1 MCTIIMKS
9 HLIGKNFDSVV
20 NVGMMFTN
28 KRGLVKNAAV
38 FPPDRPL
45 EWVSSY
51 GSISFSLSGKEMPAC
66 GVNEAGLVV
75 EQATLPEGV
84 YPKEQEG
91 KPLAGILEATQFLL
105 DTCSNVEQALIAL
118 EQFDVVKSSWPVH
131 LALVDSCGNMAVVE
145 FLQGRKVILRGTTET
160 ARLLTNTEYQH
171 QEIQMECT
179 SAEEMF
185 SRLEDERR
193 QDTIWSNVYDLRSRK
208 LCLKRS
214 NDYSK
219 AVMIDLDQLDFSPQS
234 RSQML
239 NIKEGDTGL
248 RPYSEEANRRLI
260 SGFFNHP
267 VISQIMKLPDRD
279 AMIDFIADQAKSYD
293 TVNEIVLRFLEK
305 ERIKGLPVKETHKF
319 YVLKY
324 LASKFETGKDYTE
337 AQVNAVIDEWHTF
350 GDYFILRRELI
361 DSGLLKRLPN
371 GSKYWRERL

>member
-1 MCTIIMKS
+1 MCTIIMKN
-9 HLIGKNFDSVV
+9 HFIGKNLDSVV
-20 NVGMMFTN
+20 SEGMLFTN
-28 KRGLVKNAAV
+28 KRGLIKKAAV
-38 FPPDRPL
+38 FPPDHPL
-45 EWVSSY
+45 EWVTSY
-51 GSISFSLSGKEMPAC
+51 GSITFSLSGKEMPAC

-75 EQATLPEGV
+75 EQATLPSGI
-84 YPKEQEG
+84 YPEQEG

-105 DTCSNVEQALIAL
+105 DTCSSVEQALIVL
-118 EQFDVVKSSWPVH
+118 EQFDIIKSSWPVH

-145 FLQGRKVILRGTTET
+145 FLQGKKVIREGITQK
-160 ARLLTNTEYQH
+160 ARLLANTEYQH

-179 SAEEMF
+179 SEGEMF
-185 SRLEDERR
+185 SRLEDEIR
-193 QDTIWSNVYDLRSRK
+193 QDTIWSNVYDLRERK
-208 LCLKRS
+208 LYLKRPADS
-214 NDYSK
+214 GI
-219 AVMIDLDQLDFSPQS
+219 VVIDLSQLDFSPQS

-239 NIKEGDTGL
+239 NIKEGDVGF
-248 RPYSEEANRRLI
+248 RPYSEEANRLLI

-267 VISQIMKLPDRD
+267 VIGQIMKLPDRE

-293 TVNEIVLRFLEK
+293 TVNEIVLRFLDK
-305 ERIKGLPVKETHKF
+305 ERIKRLPVKGTHKF